1 MDIEDLKKEQ
11 IDFYSSINPIE
22 LMEKIRSFRK
32 LDFKNMTYEDIAA
45 AISDVLTHDGKF
57 MYPTNIQ
64 KYPKGTQFFRLGF
77 KRF

>member
-45 AISDVLTHDGKF
+45 AIRKTSCWRNG
-57 MYPTNIQ
+57 
-64 KYPKGTQFFRLGF
+64 
-77 KRF
+77 